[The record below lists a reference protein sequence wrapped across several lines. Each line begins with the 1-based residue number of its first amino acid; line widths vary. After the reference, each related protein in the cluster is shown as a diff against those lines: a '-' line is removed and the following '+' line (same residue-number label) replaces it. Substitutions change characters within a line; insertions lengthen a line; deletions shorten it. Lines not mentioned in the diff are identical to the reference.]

1 MRRVSRLRCWIAI
14 LVGVLNDWLKLDTQ
28 KSIVFMEALLNQ
40 LAICRNP
47 RKVVEALGFSEHLG
61 CNGEVHTWS
70 REYRRVVYHA
80 DNFSLYKKE
89 RIQIAYE
96 DTPYDAAAEL
106 REPHEE
112 GDEAE
117 PPTVVAEVFVP
128 SSLYDQMKHGAGMS
142 FIHNQFMDRFK
153 SGVRYFYSCRVD
165 TRTLHFLVNLLA
177 PARQTS
183 SSCRGEIEELWGT
196 VVSHRVKLGDEN
208 THTCFYCG

>member
-1 MRRVSRLRCWIAI
+1 MEECDELADFVAELQFGWSAERLAEAGHAKINRRTMAARTRTEAYDRLALRFPA
-14 LVGVLNDWLKLDTQ
+14 LREDMKDP
-28 KSIVFMEALLNQ
+28 VFVEALLNQ

-61 CNGEVHTWS
+61 CNGKVHTWS

-106 REPHEE
+106 GEPHEE

-117 PPTVVAEVFVP
+117 PPAVVAEVFVP
-128 SSLYDQMKHGAGMS
+128 SSFYDQMKH
-142 FIHNQFMDRFK
+142 
-153 SGVRYFYSCRVD
+153 
-165 TRTLHFLVNLLA
+165 
-177 PARQTS
+177 
-183 SSCRGEIEELWGT
+183 
-196 VVSHRVKLGDEN
+196 
-208 THTCFYCG
+208 